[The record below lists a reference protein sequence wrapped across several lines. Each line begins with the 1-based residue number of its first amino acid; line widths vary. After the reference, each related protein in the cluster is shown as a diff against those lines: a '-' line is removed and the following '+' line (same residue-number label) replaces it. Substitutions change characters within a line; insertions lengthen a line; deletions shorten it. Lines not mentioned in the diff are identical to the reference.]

1 MIFKKL
7 ILVGDAPPFCGAG
20 SVLGWFHLQTF
31 FCLVLFCFFLSNQW
45 IWLVG
50 SKNGRC
56 FPAIEL
62 EINKEPHSDLFCFF
76 GSFYD
81 AVRVSRRRRTH
92 RRPLFSLFARV
103 SKWKVDFVFG
113 GQFLTSVADIKHAH
127 THTLTYTPTI
137 VWWANIEFWDANTH
151 THDFSAPFTFYSSSR
166 PLREKKNK

>member
-62 EINKEPHSDLFCFF
+62 EINKEPHSDLFFF
-76 GSFYD
+76 FWLLL
-81 AVRVSRRRRTH
+81 RRRPSFSTKANPPAAIVFPFRSGVEMEGGFCFRWTIFDVG
-92 RRPLFSLFARV
+92 RRHQTR
-103 SKWKVDFVFG
+103 
-113 GQFLTSVADIKHAH
+113 
-127 THTLTYTPTI
+127 
-137 VWWANIEFWDANTH
+137 TH
-151 THDFSAPFTFYSSSR
+151 THANVHTHHRLMGQYWILGR
-166 PLREKKNK
+166 